1 MGKDKNAGIYVEVRE
16 ESDPVAG
23 LDKALKKL
31 KKKIK
36 KSNIMI
42 DLFNSQF
49 FRKPSDIR
57 RERKR
62 KAISRNRYKTLEERQ
77 REQQTKR

>member
-1 MGKDKNAGIYVEVRE
+1 MGKDKNAGIYVEIRE
-16 ESDPVAG
+16 ESDPVAA

-42 DLFNSQF
+42 DLFNSQY

-62 KAISRNRYKTLEERQ
+62 KAISRNRYKTLEDRQ
-77 REQQTKR
+77 HQQ

>member
-16 ESDPVAG
+16 ESDPVAA
-23 LDKALKKL
+23 LDKALKKF

-77 REQQTKR
+77 REH